1 MLHEVSGRLCGEKV
15 SLLVAAQI
23 EQPRGLVQHGH
34 DEAEALLLLE
44 LLAQVFN
51 LLVEALARV
60 LHGLHDDLL
69 AWSRGP
75 LSPPNQIDEILVDGF
90 VLAALLL
97 DLVGELARI
106 GGRDDTGIHA
116 DDLAALRLV
125 GGPFLYRRHVLDAL
139 LQQLPIAVQLL
150 LGLVEVA
157 AIGRE
162 RGLLVGDDCV
172 AGGASEA
179 ADVCW
184 AGSICAPRR
193 HVRGV

>member
-1 MLHEVSGRLCGEKV
+1 MLYEVSGWSCGERASV
-15 SLLVAAQI
+15 LVAAQI

-34 DEAEALLLLE
+34 DEAEALLFLE
-44 LLAQVFN
+44 LLAQVLN
-51 LLVEALARV
+51 LLVETLARV
-60 LHGLHDDLL
+60 LHGLHNDLL
-69 AWSRGP
+69 TGARGP
-75 LSPPNQIDEILVDGF
+75 LCPPYQIDEILVDGL

-125 GGPFLYRRHVLDAL
+125 GSPFLYCRHILDAL
-139 LQQLPIAVQLL
+139 LQQLPVAVQLL

-157 AIGRE
+157 SIGRK
-162 RGLLVGDDCV
+162 RGLLVRDDCV

-184 AGSICAPRR
+184 GGSICVPRR